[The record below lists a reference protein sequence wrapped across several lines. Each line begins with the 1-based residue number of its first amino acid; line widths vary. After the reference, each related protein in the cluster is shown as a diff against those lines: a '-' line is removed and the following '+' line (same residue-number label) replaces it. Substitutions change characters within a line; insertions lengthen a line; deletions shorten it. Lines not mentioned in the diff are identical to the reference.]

1 MVLRYRLSRK
11 VADLYLA
18 WSNSL
23 SGHVFLPCAH
33 ALLLDISIIGRSASL
48 GDALAALNAKWP
60 NEASFAASEVA
71 NIVNN
76 KDGMYASDADVQAS
90 QVLREVLYPK
100 APRDLVATG
109 IGVGKLLRRHI
120 GEPVRRDG
128 VTLIL
133 KDRPSTGRAKYGT
146 KDYYVQARDHDI
158 F

>member
-1 MVLRYRLSRK
+1 MWDRLVGSA
-11 VADLYLA
+11 VEHAVE
-18 WSNSL
+18 L
-23 SGHVFLPCAH
+23 SGGSLNFKTVFLSQEA
-33 ALLLDISIIGRSASL
+33 DDEESASL

-109 IGVGKLLRRHI
+109 IGVGKLLRRFPANPS
-120 GEPVRRDG
+120 GDG